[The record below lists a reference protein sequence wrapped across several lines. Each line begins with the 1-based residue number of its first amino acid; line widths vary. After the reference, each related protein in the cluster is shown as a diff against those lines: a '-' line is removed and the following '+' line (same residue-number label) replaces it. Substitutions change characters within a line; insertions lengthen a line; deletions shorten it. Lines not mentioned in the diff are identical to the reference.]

1 MLAASEHS
9 LTAHPAVG
17 LWMPS
22 VGVPAHIPPASALHP
37 SCIPPA
43 SFLHPPCAPDCVPA
57 TSVPLEAATRAVL
70 DLGLCLGTKCH
81 GAGGSAS
88 APGEGLGGGNGYRAG
103 APPLRGRLEHLE
115 VREVPLGRRCRAP
128 CPRVVVTSPAAS
140 PPPGIIANHQLAVR
154 THQARRKRLQLR
166 ASPVSDSIKVTID

>member
-22 VGVPAHIPPASALHP
+22 VGVPAHVPPASALHP
-37 SCIPPA
+37 SCNPPA
-43 SFLHPPCAPDCVPA
+43 PPLCCVPA

-70 DLGLCLGTKCH
+70 DLGLCLGPKCH
-81 GAGGSAS
+81 GAGGPVS

-103 APPLRGRLEHLE
+103 DPTPGSFGAFGGPRGPSGKALSCPMSPRCGD
-115 VREVPLGRRCRAP
+115 VPGGQPSSRHHRQP
-128 CPRVVVTSPAAS
+128 S
-140 PPPGIIANHQLAVR
+140 
-154 THQARRKRLQLR
+154 ARRQNASGWEETSSAESQPRLR
-166 ASPVSDSIKVTID
+166 

>member
-22 VGVPAHIPPASALHP
+22 VGVPAHVPPASALHP
-37 SCIPPA
+37 SCNPPA
-43 SFLHPPCAPDCVPA
+43 PPLCCVPA

-70 DLGLCLGTKCH
+70 DLGLCLGPKCH
-81 GAGGSAS
+81 GAGGPAS

-103 APPLRGRLEHLE
+103 APPLRGPLERLE

-128 CPRVVVTSPAAS
+128 CPRAVVTSPAAS

-154 THQARRKRLQLR
+154 THQAGRKRLQLR